1 MTHVRSKRLNLGER
15 NSPMNLRRIKQV
27 YVVSGESN
35 SGKTTILHALCDYLH
50 TIAVEVDDY
59 PLNSSD
65 QCCKAK
71 LPDGRVVGVGTAG
84 DTAGLVIENFL
95 YFSEGTGTSV
105 RESGCDI
112 VFIALT
118 KNRSRHNR
126 RYKPN
131 CSSAEI
137 AVYDVIFPAFM
148 QAFTVPT
155 NVVATKR
162 YSQHYNNYQQRRD
175 DDNKLVLQRLKN
187 FIEIEE
193 SSNV

>member
-1 MTHVRSKRLNLGER
+1 
-15 NSPMNLRRIKQV
+15 MNLRRIKQV
-27 YVVSGESN
+27 YVVSGEAN
-35 SGKTTILHALCDYLH
+35 SGKTMILHALCDYLH

-59 PLNSSD
+59 SLNSSD
-65 QCCKAK
+65 QCCKVK

-95 YFSEGTGTSV
+95 YFSEGTGTSI

-118 KNRSRHNR
+118 KNRNRHNR

-137 AVYDVIFPAFM
+137 ALYDVIFPALM
-148 QAFTVPT
+148 PAFTAPT
-155 NVVATKR
+155 DVVATKR
-162 YSQHYNNYQQRRD
+162 YSQHYYNYQQRRD
-175 DDNKLVLQRLKN
+175 ADNKSVLQRLKN
-187 FIEIEE
+187 FLAIKE